1 MMYEFTPSYLK
12 AVEELHN
19 LPGIGPKS
27 AEKLAANFLKMSE
40 EDFHAFV
47 QALQVLREKVKQ
59 CTRCYNLAETELC
72 PICADPDRDQTKLC
86 VVEESKDLVAIEK
99 TGAYNGLYHVL
110 QGVLKP
116 IEGIHSHKIR
126 LKELFARLQKET
138 FQEIILATN
147 FNYEGELT
155 AMYIVKEIKNDS
167 LTISRLA
174 SGLPMG
180 SDIEY
185 ADQLTLKNAF
195 RGREKFAEETL

>member
-1 MMYEFTPSYLK
+1 MYEFTPSYLK
-12 AVEELHN
+12 AVEELHQ

-27 AEKLAANFLKMSE
+27 AEKLAASFLKMNQ
-40 EDFHAFV
+40 EDFRGFV
-47 QALQVLREKVKQ
+47 DALKNLREKVKQ
-59 CTRCYNLAETELC
+59 CSRCYNLAETELC
-72 PICADPDRDQTKLC
+72 LICSDPERDQTKLC

-116 IEGIHSHKIR
+116 IEGIQSSKIR
-126 LKELFARLQKET
+126 LKELFSRIQHES

-155 AMYIVKEIKNDS
+155 AMYIVKELKNSS

-180 SDIEY
+180 SDIEF

-195 RGREKFAEETL
+195 RGREKFSEETM

>member
-1 MMYEFTPSYLK
+1 MYEFTPSYLK

-27 AEKLAANFLKMSE
+27 AEKLAASFLKMNS
-40 EDFHAFV
+40 EDFQAFMT
-47 QALQVLREKVKQ
+47 ALQELRDKVKQ
-59 CTRCYNLAETELC
+59 CSRCYNLAETDLC
-72 PICADPDRDQTKLC
+72 PICSDPERDQTKLC

-116 IEGIHSHKIR
+116 IEGIHSHKIK
-126 LKELFARLQKET
+126 LKELFQRLQNES
-138 FQEIILATN
+138 FQEVILATN

-155 AMYIVKEIKNDS
+155 AMYIVKELKNTS

-180 SDIEY
+180 SDIEF
-185 ADQLTLKNAF
+185 ADQLTLKNAL
-195 RGREKFAEETL
+195 RGREKFTEEML

>member
-1 MMYEFTPSYLK
+1 MYEFTPSYLK

-27 AEKLAANFLKMSE
+27 AEKLAASFLKMNS
-40 EDFHAFV
+40 EDFQAFMT
-47 QALQVLREKVKQ
+47 ALQELRDKVKQ
-59 CTRCYNLAETELC
+59 SYRCYNLAETDLC
-72 PICADPDRDQTKLC
+72 PICSDPERDQTKLC

-116 IEGIHSHKIR
+116 IEGIHSHKIK
-126 LKELFARLQKET
+126 LKELFQRLQNES
-138 FQEIILATN
+138 FQEVILATN

-155 AMYIVKEIKNDS
+155 AMYIVKELKNTS

-180 SDIEY
+180 SDIEF
-185 ADQLTLKNAF
+185 ADQLTLKNAL
-195 RGREKFAEETL
+195 RGREKFTEEML

>member
-1 MMYEFTPSYLK
+1 MYEFTPSYLK
-12 AVEELHN
+12 AVEELHQ

-27 AEKLAANFLKMSE
+27 AEKLAASFLKMKQ
-40 EDFHAFV
+40 EDFHGFV
-47 QALQVLREKVKQ
+47 EALQELREKVKQ
-59 CTRCYNLAETELC
+59 CSRCYNLAESELC
-72 PICADPDRDQTKLC
+72 LICSDPERDQTKLC

-116 IEGIHSHKIR
+116 IEGIQSNKIR
-126 LKELFARLQKET
+126 LKELFHRLQHES

-155 AMYIVKEIKNDS
+155 AMYIVKELKNSS

-180 SDIEY
+180 SDIEF

-195 RGREKFAEETL
+195 RGREKFSEEMI

>member
-1 MMYEFTPSYLK
+1 MYEFTPSYLK
-12 AVEELHN
+12 AVEQLHN

-27 AEKLAANFLKMSE
+27 AEKLAASFLKMSE
-40 EDFHAFV
+40 EDFQCFL
-47 QALQVLREKVKQ
+47 QALQDLRIKVRQ
-59 CTRCYNLAETELC
+59 CSKCYNLAETTLC
-72 PICADPDRDQTKLC
+72 PICSDPERDQTKLC

-116 IEGIHSHKIR
+116 IEGVHSHKIR
-126 LKELFARLQKET
+126 LKELFDRIRKET

-155 AMYIVKEIKNDS
+155 AMYIVREIKNTS

-180 SDIEY
+180 SDIEF
-185 ADQLTLKNAF
+185 ADQLTLKNALK
-195 RGREKFAEETL
+195 GREKFSEENS

>member
-1 MMYEFTPSYLK
+1 MYEFTPSYLK
-12 AVEELHN
+12 AVEELHQ

-27 AEKLAANFLKMSE
+27 AEKLAANFLKMNQ
-40 EDFHAFV
+40 EDFHSFV
-47 QALQVLREKVKQ
+47 EALKELREKVKQ
-59 CTRCYNLAETELC
+59 CSRCYNLAETELC
-72 PICADPDRDQTKLC
+72 LICTDPERDQTKLC

-116 IEGIHSHKIR
+116 IEGIQSNKIR
-126 LKELFARLQKET
+126 LKELFYRLQHES

-155 AMYIVKEIKNDS
+155 AMYIVKELKNSS

-180 SDIEY
+180 SDIEF

-195 RGREKFAEETL
+195 RGREKFSEETM

>member
-1 MMYEFTPSYLK
+1 MYEFTPSYLK
-12 AVEELHN
+12 AVEELHQ

-27 AEKLAANFLKMSE
+27 AEKLAASFLRMNE
-40 EDFHAFV
+40 EDFESFISS
-47 QALQVLREKVKQ
+47 LQELRTKVKQ
-59 CTRCYNLAETELC
+59 CSKCFNLTEADLC
-72 PICADPDRDQTKLC
+72 PICSDPNRDQSKLC
-86 VVEESKDLVAIEK
+86 VVEESKDLAAIEK

-126 LKELFARLQKET
+126 LKELFHRIEQET

-155 AMYIVKEIKNDS
+155 AMYIVKELKNRS
-167 LTISRLA
+167 ITISRLA

-180 SDIEY
+180 SDIEF
-185 ADQLTLKNAF
+185 ADQLTLKNAL
-195 RGREKFAEETL
+195 RGRENFSEETFK

>member
-1 MMYEFTPSYLK
+1 MYEFTPSYLK
-12 AVEELHN
+12 AVEELHQ

-27 AEKLAANFLKMSE
+27 AEKLAANFLKMNQ
-40 EDFHAFV
+40 EDFHDFV
-47 QALQVLREKVKQ
+47 EALKGLREKVKQ
-59 CTRCYNLAETELC
+59 CSRCYNLAETELC
-72 PICADPDRDQTKLC
+72 LICSDPERDQTKLC

-116 IEGIHSHKIR
+116 IAGIQSNKIR
-126 LKELFARLQKET
+126 LKELFHRLQHES
-138 FQEIILATN
+138 FQEVILATN

-155 AMYIVKEIKNDS
+155 AMYIVKELKNS
-167 LTISRLA
+167 SILISRLA

-180 SDIEY
+180 SDIEF

-195 RGREKFAEETL
+195 RGREKLSEETM

>member
-1 MMYEFTPSYLK
+1 MYVFTPSYLK
-12 AVEELHN
+12 AVEELHQ

-27 AEKLAANFLKMSE
+27 AEKLAANFLKMNQ
-40 EDFHAFV
+40 EDFHGFV
-47 QALQVLREKVKQ
+47 EALKELREKVKQ
-59 CTRCYNLAETELC
+59 CSRCYNLAETELC
-72 PICADPDRDQTKLC
+72 LICTDPERDQTKLC

-99 TGAYNGLYHVL
+99 TGAFNGLYHVL

-116 IEGIHSHKIR
+116 IEGIQSNKIR
-126 LKELFARLQKET
+126 LKELFHRLQHES

-155 AMYIVKEIKNDS
+155 AMYIVKELKNSS

-180 SDIEY
+180 SDIEF

-195 RGREKFAEETL
+195 RGREKFSEETM